1 MDFEKAYLNYK
12 EHKIEF
18 DENFRIKLHRA
29 FSWLK
34 QADEAP
40 NEDLRYI
47 CLWIAFNSVY
57 GKEREPQNIGT
68 SLGDRQ
74 SFQRYLAVISNLDK
88 NRRIITA
95 IRKNLKEII
104 RELLENRYTFQPY
117 WDYYNGKKEF
127 SEWERAFQ
135 KAKKLAIQELTEGG
149 TAQIL
154 SIVFDRLYTL
164 RNQILHGGAT
174 CGSQINRKQL
184 HDGCLILET
193 IIPVVLEI
201 MHSKPDTEIWGEPYY
216 PHVHDKFV

>member
-1 MDFEKAYLNYK
+1 MDFDKAYLNYK
-12 EHKIEF
+12 ERKIEF
-18 DENFRIKLHRA
+18 DENFRIKLHRT

-68 SLGDRQ
+68 SLGDRH

-135 KAKKLAIQELTEGG
+135 KAKKIAIQELTEGG

-201 MHSKPDTEIWGEPYY
+201 MLSKPDTEIWGEPYY
-216 PHVHDKFV
+216 PHVHD

>member
-34 QADEAP
+34 QTDEAP

-68 SLGDRQ
+68 TLGDRQ

-88 NRRIITA
+88 KNRIITA

-193 IIPVVLEI
+193 LIPVILEI
-201 MHSKPDTEIWGEPYY
+201 MISKPDTEIWGEPYY
-216 PHVHDKFV
+216 PHVHD

>member
-68 SLGDRQ
+68 TLGDRQ

-88 NRRIITA
+88 KNRIITA

-184 HDGCLILET
+184 HYGCLILET
-193 IIPVVLEI
+193 LIPVILEI
-201 MHSKPDTEIWGEPYY
+201 MISKPDTEIWGEPYY
-216 PHVHDKFV
+216 PHVHD

>member
-68 SLGDRQ
+68 TLGDRQ

-88 NRRIITA
+88 KNRIITA

-193 IIPVVLEI
+193 LIPVILEI
-201 MHSKPDTEIWGEPYY
+201 MISKPDTEIWGEPYY
-216 PHVHDKFV
+216 PHVHD

>member
-88 NRRIITA
+88 NRRIITV

-201 MHSKPDTEIWGEPYY
+201 MLSKPDTEIWGEPYY
-216 PHVHDKFV
+216 PHVHD

>member
-1 MDFEKAYLNYK
+1 MDFEKAYLDYK

-201 MHSKPDTEIWGEPYY
+201 MLSKPDTEIWGEPYY
-216 PHVHDKFV
+216 PHVHD

>member
-68 SLGDRQ
+68 TLGDRQ

-88 NRRIITA
+88 KNRIITA

-201 MHSKPDTEIWGEPYY
+201 MLSKPDTEIWGEPYY
-216 PHVHDKFV
+216 PHVHD

>member
-57 GKEREPQNIGT
+57 GKEREPQNIGA

-88 NRRIITA
+88 KNRIITA

-193 IIPVVLEI
+193 LIPVILEI
-201 MHSKPDTEIWGEPYY
+201 MISKPDTEIWGEPYY
-216 PHVHDKFV
+216 PHVHD

>member
-201 MHSKPDTEIWGEPYY
+201 MLSKPDTEIWGEPYY
-216 PHVHDKFV
+216 PHVHD

>member
-1 MDFEKAYLNYK
+1 MDFEKSYLNYK
-12 EHKIEF
+12 GHKIEF

-34 QADEAP
+34 QADEVP

-47 CLWIAFNSVY
+47 CVWIAFNSVY

-88 NRRIITA
+88 KNRIITA

-127 SEWERAFQ
+127 SEWERAFL

-201 MHSKPDTEIWGEPYY
+201 MLSKPDTEIWGEPYY
-216 PHVHDKFV
+216 PHVHD

>member
-1 MDFEKAYLNYK
+1 MDFEKAYLDYK

-18 DENFRIKLHRA
+18 DENFRIKLHRV
-29 FSWLK
+29 FSRLK
-34 QADEAP
+34 QADKAP

-201 MHSKPDTEIWGEPYY
+201 MLSKPDTEIWGEPYY
-216 PHVHDKFV
+216 PHVHD

>member
-127 SEWERAFQ
+127 SEWERVFQ

-201 MHSKPDTEIWGEPYY
+201 MLSKPDTEIWGEPYY
-216 PHVHDKFV
+216 PHVHD

>member
-1 MDFEKAYLNYK
+1 MDFEKAYLDYK

-68 SLGDRQ
+68 SLGDRH

-201 MHSKPDTEIWGEPYY
+201 MLSKPDTEIWGEPYY
-216 PHVHDKFV
+216 PHVHD

>member
-68 SLGDRQ
+68 TLGDRQ

-88 NRRIITA
+88 KNRIIIA

-201 MHSKPDTEIWGEPYY
+201 MLSKPDTEIWGEPYY
-216 PHVHDKFV
+216 PHVHD

>member
-18 DENFRIKLHRA
+18 GENFRIKLHRA

-68 SLGDRQ
+68 TLGDRQ

-88 NRRIITA
+88 KNRIITA

-201 MHSKPDTEIWGEPYY
+201 MLSKPDTEICGEPYY
-216 PHVHDKFV
+216 PHVHD

>member
-57 GKEREPQNIGT
+57 GKEREPQNIGA

-88 NRRIITA
+88 KNRIITA

-193 IIPVVLEI
+193 LIPVILEI
-201 MHSKPDTEIWGEPYY
+201 MLSKPDTEIWGEPYY
-216 PHVHDKFV
+216 PHVHD